1 MELICFSV
9 GWSAYTDEFQRLV
22 KGISQ
27 SLKVITVWHDQE
39 LIGIIRSVGEEKLL
53 VRQKVLLTQ
62 GRTKQFYEQFDFVSI
77 DCHKTVCCYKEY

>member
-1 MELICFSV
+1 M

-22 KGISQ
+22 KGIFQ

-53 VRQKVLLTQ
+53 VRQKVLLT
-62 GRTKQFYEQFDFVSI
+62 
-77 DCHKTVCCYKEY
+77 